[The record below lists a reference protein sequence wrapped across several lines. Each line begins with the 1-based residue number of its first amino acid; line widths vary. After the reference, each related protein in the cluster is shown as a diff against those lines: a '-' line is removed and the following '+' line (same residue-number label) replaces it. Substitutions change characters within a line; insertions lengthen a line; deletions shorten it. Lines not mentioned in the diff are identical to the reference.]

1 MSLRPVLI
9 AGTIAGLLV
18 PATYGQVLPKN
29 RAPGATA
36 PSATGPSAKAP
47 GPVPAQPA
55 APAAGETPGQTRRE
69 GREQARDARA
79 EARQAGETGP
89 QARETARETR
99 QATRQ
104 NIQAT
109 HPADMGVWFNNRAA
123 NGLVVS
129 DVTNNSVLANAGL
142 RSGDQIV
149 SLNGQP
155 ITTQAQFMQYL
166 TGPNLGTSAI
176 PLIVTRNGAQQTLNL
191 QPTALTQGI
200 VNHDPLYQ
208 YGIVIDD
215 RNPNQIVVL
224 RVYPRT
230 PAYYAGLRQGD
241 IITTVNGQTIANV
254 NAFTQLLTQASGPL
268 ALQVTRGGQT
278 QDLQLAALDSQD
290 SSVRT
295 ALRPNFD
302 GANINAQGGA
312 NVAAPG
318 VNVTTPGINTTTPGA
333 NITAPGASITAP
345 GVNVTTPGASAT
357 LPGASAGAAG
367 STQGSLRTG
376 SGTTPPAAQP
386 AIGTAPQAGAGATPQ
401 AGAGTTPQAGVGAG
415 ASGSA
420 GASAPGAGTGAGA
433 GAKTGAG
440 AGTSGTGAG
449 TGAGA
454 SGAGGTGT
462 PK

>member
-1 MSLRPVLI
+1 MRRTFTFVSVAILGAALM
-9 AGTIAGLLV
+9 V
-18 PATYGQVLPKN
+18 PAASGQVLPKN
-29 RAPGATA
+29 RAPGA
-36 PSATGPSAKAP
+36 PGAKAAP

-55 APAAGETPGQTRRE
+55 APAPGETPGQTRRE

-79 EARQAGETGP
+79 EARNAGETGP

-129 DVTNNSVLANAGL
+129 DVTNNSALASAGL
-142 RSGDQIV
+142 RAGDQIV
-149 SLNGQP
+149 SINGQP

-176 PLIVTRNGAQQTLNL
+176 PLIVMRNGAQQTLNL

-200 VNHDPLYQ
+200 VPHDPLYQ
-208 YGIVIDD
+208 YGLVLNSQ
-215 RNPNQIVVL
+215 NPNQLVVQQ
-224 RVYPRT
+224 VYPRT
-230 PAYYAGLRQGD
+230 PAYYSGIQQGD
-241 IITTVNGQTIANV
+241 VITTLNGQPVTNL
-254 NAFTQLLTQASGPL
+254 NAFTQALGQANSAIPLGITRAGQTRNLELEPL
-268 ALQVTRGGQT
+268 AST
-278 QDLQLAALDSQD
+278 D

-302 GANINAQGGA
+302 GASNINAQGGA

-318 VNVTTPGINTTTPGA
+318 VNVTTPGINATTPGINATAPGA
-333 NITAPGASITAP
+333 NINAP
-345 GVNVTTPGASAT
+345 GVNVNTPGASAT
-357 LPGASAGAAG
+357 LPGASVGASSQGSVGTGAGGTQPATQPQAGAGTSPQAG
-367 STQGSLRTG
+367 G
-376 SGTTPPAAQP
+376 
-386 AIGTAPQAGAGATPQ
+386 APQAGAGATGS
-401 AGAGTTPQAGVGAG
+401 AGAGAFGAG
-415 ASGSA
+415 ASG
-420 GASAPGAGTGAGA
+420 AGTSA

-440 AGTSGTGAG
+440 AAAGGTGAAAG

-454 SGAGGTGT
+454 GTSGGTGAGT